1 MAVFCTEFAPSRS
14 FAERFPDTRVLG
26 FTGFASAGKTTA
38 AKILASSIP
47 GTRVMSFAE
56 PLRAVCKQVFP
67 LVAAEYFDDPALKNT
82 VIPGYD
88 EERLTG
94 RKILQHIGTEGFR
107 ALDPNVWIR
116 LADYRIFEAA
126 LDGAKLIVFDDVRFE
141 NEAALISK
149 YGPVVRIERPG
160 LAAGAHA
167 SERAVTDIPC
177 AGVVL
182 NDSDLDAFVRRVLA
196 GYAATYKE

>member
-1 MAVFCTEFAPSRS
+1 MAVFCTEFTSSRP

-26 FTGFASAGKTTA
+26 FTGFAGAGKTTA
-38 AKILASSIP
+38 AKILAAHVP
-47 GTRVMSFAE
+47 GTRIMSFAE

-67 LVAAEYFDDPALKNT
+67 LVAAEYFDDPALKNAL
-82 VIPGYD
+82 IPGY
-88 EERLTG
+88 ETEGLTG

-107 ALDPNVWIR
+107 ALDQDVWIR

-126 LDGAKLIVFDDVRFE
+126 LEGAKLIVFDDVRFE

-149 YGPVVRIERPG
+149 YGPVVLVDRPG
-160 LAAGAHA
+160 LTAGAHA
-167 SERAVTDIPC
+167 SERGILAIRA
-177 AGVVL
+177 AGHVI
-182 NDSDLDAFVRRVLA
+182 NDASLEELSARVLA